1 MRTLLTNIA
10 QVAGPAATDKA
21 VGEDLARLDVR
32 SGTDILIQD
41 GLVSALVPEHSIT
54 DAHQVVDCRGQVVLP
69 AFVDSHTHIP
79 FAGSRAQE
87 FNRRL
92 QGEGYMEIAAAGGGI
107 NATVQATREASE
119 DELYACAADDLRRLM
134 AYGTATV
141 EMKSG
146 YGLDTETELKQLRVI
161 RRLQESFPVDIQA
174 TFLGAHEIPPEYR
187 GRTEDYVDLVL
198 QEMLPAV
205 REQGIAEYC
214 DVFCEEGVF
223 SLQQSRRI
231 MARARDLGFKLR
243 LHADEIEPLGGA
255 ELAADLR
262 AASADHLVR
271 ISREGI
277 RKMAES
283 GTVCTLLPGTTF
295 FLLSDTYAPARD
307 VIDAGGI
314 VALSTDLNP
323 GSSYTHSMQMI
334 ITLAC
339 LKMGLTIEEAINGA
353 SINGAYALGLQQVTG
368 SLHPGKQADLIF
380 LDAPSYHYLVYNFGV
395 QRITGV
401 MKRGRMVSPW
411 GQDECEETSGR
422 DVGKGRREGML

>member
-10 QVAGPAATDKA
+10 QIAGPAAADKA
-21 VGEDLARLDVR
+21 VGETLAQLDVYTK
-32 SGTDILIQD
+32 TDILIEN
-41 GLVSALVPEHSIT
+41 GIISALVPEHTID
-54 DAHQVVDCRGQVVLP
+54 DAEEVVDCREQVVLP

-79 FAGSRAQE
+79 FAGSRADE

-92 QGEGYMEIAAAGGGI
+92 QGEGYMDIAAAGGGI
-107 NATVQATREASE
+107 NSTVRATREASE
-119 DELYACAADDLRRLM
+119 DELYGYAAKDLSRLM

-161 RRLQESFPVDIQA
+161 RRLQETFPVDIKA

-187 GRTEDYVDLVL
+187 GRTEDYVNLVIE
-198 QEMLPAV
+198 EMLPAV
-205 REQGIAEYC
+205 KEQGIAEYC
-214 DVFCEEGVF
+214 DIFCEEGVF

-231 MARARDLGFKLR
+231 MEKALEEGFKIR
-243 LHADEIEPLGGA
+243 FHADEIKALGGA
-255 ELAADLR
+255 ELAAELK

-271 ISREGI
+271 ISRKGI
-277 RKMAES
+277 HDMAAS

-295 FLLSDTYAPARD
+295 FLLSDSYAPARD
-307 VIDAGGI
+307 IIDAKGI

-353 SINGAYALGLQQVTG
+353 TINGAYALGMQDVIG
-368 SLHPGKQADLIF
+368 SIHPGKQADLIF
-380 LDAPSYHYLVYNFGV
+380 LDAPSCHYLVYNFGV
-395 QRITGV
+395 HRITSL
-401 MKRGRMVSPW
+401 MKRGRIVSP
-411 GQDECEETSGR
+411 
-422 DVGKGRREGML
+422 GK